1 MTLAEYIL
9 QADPSFYSWL
19 ISNNEPLL
27 DQDIDTLT
35 DDQIE
40 QVEERIEEYK
50 EQDCEDSRTSSE
62 FYSWHHGLNQ

>member
-1 MTLAEYIL
+1 MTLAEYIF
-9 QADPSFYSWL
+9 QADPSFCSWL

-40 QVEERIEEYK
+40 QVEERIVEYQ

-62 FYSWHHGLNQ
+62 FYSWHHGINQ